1 MILPG
6 RPTPLG
12 ASWDGEGV
20 NFALYS
26 GHAQGVELCL
36 FDQNGG
42 ETARHWLPHQCDG
55 VWHGYLPSCRPGQAY
70 GYRVHGR
77 WAPLEGLRF
86 NPAKLLIDP
95 YARQLSG
102 SFAWN
107 PAVFDFDPDKP
118 EPEPRINTL
127 DSAPFVPRSV
137 VRAASGPLRPGPRI
151 PWSETLL
158 YETNLRGYTMAHPQV
173 PALARGKFAGMRNKH
188 VLAYIKSLGIT
199 AIELL
204 PVQAF
209 IDEQHLHEK
218 GLRNFWGYNSIN
230 FFAPEARLG
239 HTDPVAEFRDMA
251 NAIHDAGLELIL
263 DVVFNH
269 TGESGSTGPSLS
281 FRGIDNLAYYR
292 TRPGAPGEYINDS
305 GCGNTLDA
313 DHPRVREL
321 VITSL
326 KYWAGEMGVDGF
338 RFDLAT
344 ILGRSAEGFN
354 PQHPLLTGI
363 ANDPAL
369 ATLKLIAEPW
379 DPGPGGYQ
387 LGHFPGRWAEWN
399 DRYRDTVRRFWRGDE
414 GLAGGLASRLHGS
427 ADLFEPSGREPHA
440 SINFV
445 TSHDGFTLS
454 DLVSFEDR
462 YNQANGEDN
471 RDGHAHNFS
480 SNYGVEGETDDP
492 GILHTRRRQRLN
504 MLATLMFSQGTPM
517 LLAGDEFGN
526 SQDGNNNAYAQDNPV
541 AWLDWSG
548 LERDPGFSESVRRM
562 IQVRRRCALLRQSR
576 YRHGETDNDLGWP
589 NLQWLG
595 PCGTSLV
602 GDAWANLRAKAAV
615 FSEVSR
621 GDGQAVAILINGSS
635 EEVSYSLPDPQAG
648 ACWSLEFTSGEAGA
662 QSADKCVW
670 KLDAGSIACLCLTW
684 GRTADHR

>member
-1 MILPG
+1 M
-6 RPTPLG
+6 
-12 ASWDGEGV
+12 
-20 NFALYS
+20 
-26 GHAQGVELCL
+26 

-42 ETARHWLPHQCDG
+42 ETARHWLPDHCDG

-127 DSAPFVPRSV
+127 DSAPYVPRSV

-281 FRGIDNLAYYR
+281 FRGIDNLAR
-292 TRPGAPGEYINDS
+292 RVDGCNLHAGAETGIEAQHGFLRVAQTVIVGILVNGDNMGRDIGERLADPQLVDPQGAPI
-305 GCGNTLDA
+305 
-313 DHPRVREL
+313 
-321 VITSL
+321 
-326 KYWAGEMGVDGF
+326 
-338 RFDLAT
+338 
-344 ILGRSAEGFN
+344 
-354 PQHPLLTGI
+354 LTGD
-363 ANDPAL
+363 ANAVEVEIG
-369 ATLKLIAEPW
+369 A
-379 DPGPGGYQ
+379 
-387 LGHFPGRWAEWN
+387 
-399 DRYRDTVRRFWRGDE
+399 
-414 GLAGGLASRLHGS
+414 LHGG
-427 ADLFEPSGREPHA
+427 GR
-440 SINFV
+440 
-445 TSHDGFTLS
+445 G
-454 DLVSFEDR
+454 
-462 YNQANGEDN
+462 
-471 RDGHAHNFS
+471 
-480 SNYGVEGETDDP
+480 
-492 GILHTRRRQRLN
+492 
-504 MLATLMFSQGTPM
+504 
-517 LLAGDEFGN
+517 
-526 SQDGNNNAYAQDNPV
+526 
-541 AWLDWSG
+541 
-548 LERDPGFSESVRRM
+548 
-562 IQVRRRCALLRQSR
+562 
-576 YRHGETDNDLGWP
+576 
-589 NLQWLG
+589 
-595 PCGTSLV
+595 
-602 GDAWANLRAKAAV
+602 
-615 FSEVSR
+615 
-621 GDGQAVAILINGSS
+621 
-635 EEVSYSLPDPQAG
+635 
-648 ACWSLEFTSGEAGA
+648 
-662 QSADKCVW
+662 
-670 KLDAGSIACLCLTW
+670 
-684 GRTADHR
+684 